1 MVVAAVPRIYMGD
14 ARKWYSS
21 HSPLLPSGKQLLRF
35 HIAKRG
41 KKDLQSSFFPRF
53 LLFRPPPSRTWRER
67 QVSYGWLPYSS
78 FLRRRNRFL
87 ASLEMTVQGKCQTK
101 CTSHQPLAAVHF
113 CSNFSKISVTRSTYG
128 TPSFSNIGI
137 ASLPSRP
144 VRMPMHFAPAR
155 RLPITSE

>member
-1 MVVAAVPRIYMGD
+1 MVLAAVPRIYGRCPK
-14 ARKWYSS
+14 AVLKSLTPVTIGETATPISYSKTREERS
-21 HSPLLPSGKQLLRF
+21 SKFFLPAFFTVQAASITHMEDISGFPLSAIPLHLPL
-35 HIAKRG
+35 
-41 KKDLQSSFFPRF
+41 
-53 LLFRPPPSRTWRER
+53 
-67 QVSYGWLPYSS
+67 
-78 FLRRRNRFL
+78 RRNRFL

-155 RLPITSE
+155 RLPMTSE